1 MEFRA
6 QQLGREMLGR
16 SSRENMERPKKRA
29 EMDPE
34 NSETYGQQCSPKV
47 LLQSLKCSKSPISLV
62 PLEAQ
67 GHHPNKLCI
76 PHPYWMQT
84 IPGLALSKITRRA
97 FLHISRSQAH
107 CEVLVGQL
115 CGQFWSWLI
124 RIIQPAQKTEQWK
137 KKKKGKRNI
146 IAESSTEQPWILNTD
161 VFIVILI

>member
-6 QQLGREMLGR
+6 QQLGQEMLGR

-47 LLQSLKCSKSPISLV
+47 LLQSLKYSKSPISLA

-67 GHHPNKLCI
+67 GHHPNTLCI

-84 IPGLALSKITRRA
+84 TPGLALSKITRRA

-115 CGQFWSWLI
+115 CGHCMADQNY
-124 RIIQPAQKTEQWK
+124 PACPENWTMK

-161 VFIVILI
+161 VFIIILI